1 MEFKP
6 SLIMKV
12 NCDEPNIEGKKIK
25 SKKKRFIKTTQV
37 NLDWWSVQ
45 QRGPREF

>member
-25 SKKKRFIKTTQV
+25 SKKKD
-37 NLDWWSVQ
+37 L
-45 QRGPREF
+45 